1 MLFFV
6 VVIAAEAHGSLFSD
20 SIIYHIAYH
29 IVYDNVYGNVYD
41 NVYDNVYRDFLF

>member
-6 VVIAAEAHGSLFSD
+6 VVIAAAVHESLFSD